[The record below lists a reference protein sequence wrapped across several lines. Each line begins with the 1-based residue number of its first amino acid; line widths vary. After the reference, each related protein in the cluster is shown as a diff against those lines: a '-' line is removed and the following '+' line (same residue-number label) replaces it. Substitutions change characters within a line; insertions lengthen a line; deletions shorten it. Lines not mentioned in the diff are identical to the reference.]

1 MKTLVL
7 ALAMMFALLCC
18 ASAAPPSDASIEQM
32 LKAARSEEMMDQMMT
47 QMMNGMEQG
56 MQQALKGQTPTPAQK
71 AKMDEFRN
79 KLSALMH
86 EELSFAKMKDL
97 YMQVYRE
104 SFTQEEVNG
113 ILAFYNS
120 PAGKAFVEKMPAAMQ
135 KSATL
140 AQARMGPLLQKI
152 HALTE
157 QYGKDMSAAP

>member
-1 MKTLVL
+1 MKTIALLVAVML
-7 ALAMMFALLCC
+7 CLLCC
-18 ASAAPPSDASIEQM
+18 VSAAPPSDASIEQM
-32 LKAARSEEMMDQMMT
+32 LKAAHTEEMLDQMMT
-47 QMMNGMEQG
+47 QMTSGMEQG
-56 MQQALKGQTPTPAQK
+56 MQQALKGQTPTAAQK
-71 AKMDEFRN
+71 AKMDDFRK

-86 EELSFAKMKDL
+86 EELSFAKMKDV

-104 SFTQEEVNG
+104 TFTQDEVNN

-152 HALTE
+152 QALAE
-157 QYGKDMSAAP
+157 QYSKELSPSP

>member
-1 MKTLVL
+1 MKSL
-7 ALAMMFALLCC
+7 ALAVGLMFCLLCS

-32 LKAARSEEMMDQMMT
+32 LKAARSEEMLDQMMT
-47 QMMNGMEQG
+47 QMTSGMEQG
-56 MQQALKGQTPTPAQK
+56 MQQALKGQTPTAAQK

-86 EELSFAKMKDL
+86 EELSFAKMKDV

-120 PAGKAFVEKMPAAMQ
+120 PAGKAFIEKMPAAMQ

-152 HALTE
+152 QALAE
-157 QYGKDMSAAP
+157 QYGKEMSPAP